1 MTTTL
6 SDHNTSLLKTR
17 GKQTVNNSV
26 SLIEESQPL
35 QLENLSTTSVIEP
48 AVMDSPFKVVK
59 EKMISEVTSDEIME
73 IEVEKIDQL
82 EDHHIVTEFNEL
94 DDYEAEP
101 EVTDNV
107 MSPHIEGDNEEE
119 ELETSVRDDEV
130 ILSDSDSDITRK
142 PTVKKSPKLVT
153 NRKVHFKE
161 EKVSLK

>member
-1 MTTTL
+1 
-6 SDHNTSLLKTR
+6 
-17 GKQTVNNSV
+17 
-26 SLIEESQPL
+26 
-35 QLENLSTTSVIEP
+35 
-48 AVMDSPFKVVK
+48 MDSPFKVVK

-73 IEVEKIDQL
+73 IEVEKIDQP
-82 EDHHIVTEFNEL
+82 EDCHIVTEFNEL
-94 DDYEAEP
+94 DDYETEA

-119 ELETSVRDDEV
+119 DLETSVRDDEV
-130 ILSDSDSDITRK
+130 ILSDSDSDITWK